1 MRNESA
7 PHAFVRR
14 TECVPY
20 KQWIILSNF
29 LWYMQFKLLRVICTL
44 RSPNALVQVY
54 SYISC
59 YSFSLDVCSL
69 YNTYIRNKLVLRN
82 HFLWR
87 PICHL
92 LHKDKELL
100 ALRNNFR
107 VTKKFLIAKF
117 DCIIIKEAAATIK
130 RQASLLKNYVKTLL
144 TKYEFGKILWFFL
157 FYITASKKSS
167 SKIVR
172 KRIKENIWYLLGTY
186 AVRTDRKN
194 VTNFLYLVLHLAHKV
209 TLFSS
214 VLVSV
219 LRTSINVLSKCK
231 SRNYVTWIANL
242 TKLFLSVR
250 KLTSYVVWM

>member
-1 MRNESA
+1 M
-7 PHAFVRR
+7 
-14 TECVPY
+14 
-20 KQWIILSNF
+20 LS
-29 LWYMQFKLLRVICTL
+29 R
-44 RSPNALVQVY
+44 
-54 SYISC
+54 
-59 YSFSLDVCSL
+59 
-69 YNTYIRNKLVLRN
+69 YIRYLESPFKQLSTFLKFAEVDVAKKWWCCVFCNYKIQSNLAIRNGSIRKKLVLRN
-82 HFLWR
+82 HFLW

-157 FYITASKKSS
+157 FYITASKKSC
-167 SKIVR
+167 SKIVPR

-242 TKLFLSVR
+242 TKLFLSV
-250 KLTSYVVWM
+250 

>member
-107 VTKKFLIAKF
+107 VTKKFLIAKS
-117 DCIIIKEAAATIK
+117 DCSYFVNPLNAIKQQQNILDHCVFG
-130 RQASLLKNYVKTLL
+130 LLHFWN
-144 TKYEFGKILWFFL
+144 
-157 FYITASKKSS
+157 
-167 SKIVR
+167 
-172 KRIKENIWYLLGTY
+172 
-186 AVRTDRKN
+186 
-194 VTNFLYLVLHLAHKV
+194 
-209 TLFSS
+209 
-214 VLVSV
+214 
-219 LRTSINVLSKCK
+219 
-231 SRNYVTWIANL
+231 IANL
-242 TKLFLSVR
+242 EYDSFGMWSIWITVVALLECYNFGKQQIPKFWIVAGLLDWRNFFTNPWVGEMKTTQQLPRAKRGTLVR
-250 KLTSYVVWM
+250 VSWNLWSILWTRYF

>member
-1 MRNESA
+1 M
-7 PHAFVRR
+7 
-14 TECVPY
+14 
-20 KQWIILSNF
+20 LS
-29 LWYMQFKLLRVICTL
+29 R
-44 RSPNALVQVY
+44 
-54 SYISC
+54 
-59 YSFSLDVCSL
+59 
-69 YNTYIRNKLVLRN
+69 YIRYLESPFKQLST
-82 HFLWR
+82 FLKFAEVDVAKKWWR
-87 PICHL
+87 CVFCNYKI
-92 LHKDKELL
+92 
-100 ALRNNFR
+100 
-107 VTKKFLIAKF
+107 
-117 DCIIIKEAAATIK
+117 CIIIKEAAATIK

-157 FYITASKKSS
+157 FYITASKKSC

-242 TKLFLSVR
+242 TKLFLSVQVKR
-250 KLTSYVVWM
+250 PWQK